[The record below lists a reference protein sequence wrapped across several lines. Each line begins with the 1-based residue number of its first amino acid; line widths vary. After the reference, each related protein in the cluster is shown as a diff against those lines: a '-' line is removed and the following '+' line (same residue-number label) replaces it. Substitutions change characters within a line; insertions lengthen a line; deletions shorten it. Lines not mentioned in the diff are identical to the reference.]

1 MNQKAK
7 NVVLDQTFHQIANR
21 YVNKLHH
28 VDQLETYKIILCK
41 MVLYFFIIKLNI
53 GDIRKQRK
61 EQDE

>member
-7 NVVLDQTFHQIANR
+7 IVVLDQTFHQIANR
-21 YVNKLHH
+21 QVNKLHH
-28 VDQLETYKIILCK
+28 KDQLETYKIILCK